1 MRKKNDPTT
10 PIHLFLTRSAG
21 SGKTFVAKAIYH
33 GLLHFY
39 NKDLHSDPLKKKGII
54 VAFTRK
60 AVYNVNGITVHS
72 TLLLPL
78 NSTNRLPSSSNP
90 LDLLDQ

>member
-1 MRKKNDPTT
+1 MKKKQPTT
-10 PIHLFLTRSAG
+10 PIYLFLIGGERM
-21 SGKTFVAKAIYH
+21 GKTFTVVAIYD

-39 NKDLHSDPLKKKGII
+39 IKDIENDSLKKKGII

-60 AVYNVNGITVHS
+60 AVYNVNGIIVHS

-90 LDLLDQ
+90 LDLLEQ

>member
-1 MRKKNDPTT
+1 MNKKQPTT
-10 PIHLFLTRSAG
+10 PIYLFLIGGERM
-21 SGKTFVAKAIYH
+21 GKTFTVVAIYD

-39 NKDLHSDPLKKKGII
+39 IKDIENDSLKKKGII